1 MNRNRIAWMFALVPA
16 VAFAAACDDDD
27 TMMEP
32 QVVDII
38 AAAEEAGSFN
48 TLLTA
53 VEAAGLTSA
62 LQGSGPFTVFAPTDA
77 AFEALPAGTLN
88 ALLADPDALSD
99 VLLYH
104 VAEGELSS
112 SEVTASA
119 FIPTLNGQALPVAG
133 AGGVLTIAGA
143 GLVQVDVTAT
153 NGVIHVVDE
162 VLIPST
168 QDIVDIAQGNAAFTT
183 LVTALSA
190 AGLVDA
196 LKGDGPFTV
205 FAPTDAAFEAVP
217 AETLDALL
225 ADQDAL
231 IQVLTYHVVQGR
243 VYSSDVVALDS
254 AETLNGQSVSIT
266 VDGGTVQVDDANVVA
281 TDIQGSNGVIHVIDA
296 VILPE
301 GLEINP

>member
-1 MNRNRIAWMFALVPA
+1 MNNNRIARMLALVPA
-16 VAFAAACDDDD
+16 VALAAACDDSD
-27 TMMEP
+27 TMVEP

-38 AAAEEAGSFN
+38 AAAEEAGSFS

-53 VEAAGLTSA
+53 VDAAGLTSA

-77 AFEALPAGTLN
+77 AFEALPAGTLD

-112 SEVTASA
+112 GDVTSST
-119 FIPTLNGQALPVAG
+119 FIPTLNGQALPVAD
-133 AGGVLTIAGA
+133 AGGMLTIAGA
-143 GLVQVDVTAT
+143 GLVQVDVTAA

-168 QDIVDIAQGNAAFTT
+168 QDIVEIAQDNPSFST
-183 LVTALSA
+183 LVSALVA
-190 AGLVDA
+190 ANLVGA
-196 LKGDGPFTV
+196 LQGEGPFTV
-205 FAPTDAAFEAVP
+205 FAPVNEAFDDVP

-231 IQVLTYHVVQGR
+231 TQVLTYHVVPGR

-266 VDGGTVQVDDANVVA
+266 VEGGTVRVDGANVVA
-281 TDIQGSNGVIHVIDA
+281 TDIQGVNGVIHVIDA

-301 GLEINP
+301 SLEVDP